1 MKKRK
6 RVTPENVAKLSPEER
21 KEFLLL
27 LEAESRP
34 KGLRIYQPS
43 SPQPFDANVVR
54 AVLDAGV
61 KHVEKASSEERAAEE
76 AQRAKDEAE
85 WLAWYDARGRKDD
98 DLHPIVRAYIRV
110 ARTN

>member
-34 KGLRIYQPS
+34 KRLRIYQPS

-61 KHVEKASSEERAAEE
+61 KHVEAA
-76 AQRAKDEAE
+76 
-85 WLAWYDARGRKDD
+85 
-98 DLHPIVRAYIRV
+98 
-110 ARTN
+110 